1 MSRDFYWFKD
11 MEYVKREYWFRGR
24 ICETYKPIFYDV
36 HDTSHSVENI
46 GKVQEMLE
54 KYDCRIPS
62 ISYINVPSER
72 PCLIRPSDMYIAC
85 CKILNSEMK
94 YPEMRERIE
103 WFKKLSEQ
111 NYFLAYEGMWFKE
124 YEGIWGLSSDLH
136 EF

>member
-11 MEYVKREYWFRGR
+11 MEYVKNEYWFCDR

-36 HDTSHSVENI
+36 HHTSHSVENI
-46 GKVQEMLE
+46 GKVQDMLK
-54 KYDCRIPS
+54 KYDCRIPC

-72 PCLIRPSDMYIAC
+72 PCLILPSDMYMAC

-111 NYFLAYEGMWFKE
+111 NYFLAYEGTWFME
-124 YEGIWGLSSDLH
+124 
-136 EF
+136 

>member
-11 MEYVKREYWFRGR
+11 MEYVKNEYWFCDR

-36 HDTSHSVENI
+36 HHTSHSVENI
-46 GKVQEMLE
+46 GKVQDMLK
-54 KYDCRIPS
+54 KYDCRIPC

-72 PCLIRPSDMYIAC
+72 PCLITPSDMYMAC

-111 NYFLAYEGMWFKE
+111 NYFLAYEGIWFKE
-124 YEGIWGLSSDLH
+124 YEGIWSRSDLH